1 MPMARVLLVED
12 FDLLNSF
19 LCEAIAQAGHDVHC
33 DCVRT
38 KAEAEKLL
46 KTQSYDLLISDV
58 LLPDGSGH
66 ELAALA
72 TDLGI
77 KTVLMNGHP
86 TEVRALRVSGARYL
100 IKPFR
105 QDDLA
110 RMLTEMLPSAR

>member
-1 MPMARVLLVED
+1 MARVLLVED

-19 LCEAIAQAGHDVHC
+19 LCEAVSQVGHDVHC

-38 KAEAEKLL
+38 KAEAEELL
-46 KTQSYDLLISDV
+46 KTQNYDLLISDV

-77 KTVLMNGHP
+77 KTVLITGHP
-86 TEVRALRVSGARYL
+86 NEVRALRVSRIGYL

-110 RMLTEMLPSAR
+110 KVLSEILPSAR